1 MEQFEEH
8 IADPLGF
15 ALDQAPQFLE
25 TDLQAADESSR
36 QAEHSEESAFTD
48 DPVRVYLR
56 EMGSVSLLT
65 RQAEVELARRMERG
79 TFRIQKAMSRSV
91 LVRRIVLGMYDQAR
105 SGQVPIEDF
114 VHLRGEDEAA
124 EENERREAL
133 RHFARLTKLNSE
145 LMTLEQKFQRIP
157 SRNSRVRALAMGR
170 ILRLKVMVS
179 QEIRAIRFYP

>member
-36 QAEHSEESAFTD
+36 QPEHSEESAFTD

-65 RQAEVELARRMERG
+65 RQAEIDLARSMERG
-79 TFRIQKAMSRSV
+79 KRRIRKALSRSP
-91 LVRRIVLGMYDQAR
+91 LVRRNVLGMYEGIRKGKAR
-105 SGQVPIEDF
+105 LEDF
-114 VHLRGEDEAA
+114 VEIGAPDESSEENARGEEM
-124 EENERREAL
+124 RRLAKL
-133 RHFARLTKLNSE
+133 ARLDSNLVA
-145 LMTLEQKFQRIP
+145 MQQKFIRTP
-157 SRNSRVRALAMGR
+157 SRHNQDRKSV
-170 ILRLKVMVS
+170 V
-179 QEIRAIRFYP
+179 